1 MQRRQFINTIAGGM
15 LIATFNRSASANSN
29 TVKVIV
35 FPGAQNLSM
44 WVALEKGFFKSK
56 GVDVQLTYTMNS
68 TELRDGLANGKFDIA
83 HSAVDN
89 SVAIVDY
96 KEQESVILMGGDSS
110 LNELFYQPELKTL
123 QDIRGKVL
131 VVDAPN
137 TAYALQVKKALA
149 LAGIPDTEYK
159 LNPVGRTALRLE
171 AMQNNKE
178 NAAAPLNPPFSIQA
192 KQAGLKSMGRL
203 VDLVGSYQGQ
213 GMFAMRPWINQNAEV
228 IERYIAA
235 WILAVRWSL
244 NPANKNEAIEILA
257 KNLKLDPAIIEQSY
271 QLLVTPGF
279 GLDKDAQFS
288 QKGFDNLLSIRTD
301 FGKGRP
307 LDEKKLVDLKYYER
321 ALKSL

>member
-1 MQRRQFINTIAGGM
+1 MQRRQFMTTLAGVALTPMLSDIALANT
-15 LIATFNRSASANSN
+15 N

-56 GVDVQLTYTMNS
+56 GVDVDLTYTMNS
-68 TELRDGLANGKFDIA
+68 IELRDGLASGKFDIA

-110 LNELFYQPELKTL
+110 LNELFFQPELKTL

-149 LAGIPDTEYK
+149 LVGIPDTEYK

-171 AMQNNKE
+171 AMKNSKE

-192 KQAGLKSMGRL
+192 KQAGLKSMGKL
-203 VDLVGSYQGQ
+203 VDLVGPYQGQ
-213 GMFAMRPWINQNAEV
+213 GMFAMRPWITQHKEIV
-228 IERYIAA
+228 ERYIAA

-244 NPANKNEAIEILA
+244 NPANKNEALEILT
-257 KNLKLDPAIIEQSY
+257 KNIINY
-271 QLLVTPGF
+271 
-279 GLDKDAQFS
+279 
-288 QKGFDNLLSIRTD
+288 
-301 FGKGRP
+301 
-307 LDEKKLVDLKYYER
+307 
-321 ALKSL
+321 

>member
-1 MQRRQFINTIAGGM
+1 MIRRQFIGSSVA
-15 LIATFNRSASANSN
+15 LLLSQTFHRSAFADSDA
-29 TVKVIV
+29 VKVIV

-44 WVALEKGFFKSK
+44 WVALEKGFFQAK
-56 GVDVQLTYTMNS
+56 GLDVQLTYTMNS
-68 TELRDGLANGKFDIA
+68 IELRDGLSEGKYEIA

-110 LNELFYQPELKTL
+110 LNELFVQPELNSL
-123 QDIRGKVL
+123 QDIRGKIL

-149 LAGIPDTEYK
+149 LAGVSDTEYK

-171 AMQNNKE
+171 AMKQNKD

-192 KQAGLKSMGRL
+192 KQAGLKSLGKL
-203 VDLVGSYQGQ
+203 VDFVGPYQGQ
-213 GMFAMRPWINQNAEV
+213 GMFAMRPWIAKNQFL

-244 NPANKNEAIEILA
+244 DPKNKEEAISILT
-257 KNLKLDPAIIEQSY
+257 KNMKLDPVIIEQSY
-271 QLLVTPGF
+271 QALVTPGF

-288 QKGFDNLLSIRTD
+288 QKGFDNLLSIRTQ

-307 LDEKKLVDLKYYER
+307 LDEKKLVDLSYYER

>member
-1 MQRRQFINTIAGGM
+1 MFRRQFIGSSVAM
-15 LIATFNRSASANSN
+15 LVAQSFGRSVFAASD
-29 TVKVIV
+29 TMKVIV

-44 WVALEKGFFKSK
+44 WAALEKGFFQSK
-56 GVDVQLTYTMNS
+56 GLDVQLTYTMNS
-68 TELRDGLANGKFDIA
+68 IELRDGLSEGKFDIA

-96 KEQESVILMGGDSS
+96 KEKESVILMGGDSS
-110 LNELFYQPELKTL
+110 LNELFVQPELNSM
-123 QDIRGKVL
+123 QDIRGKTL

-149 LAGIPDTEYK
+149 LAGISENDYK

-171 AMQNNKE
+171 AMKQSKE

-192 KQAGLKSMGRL
+192 KQAGFKSLGKL
-203 VDLVGSYQGQ
+203 VDFVGPYQGQ
-213 GMFAMRPWINQNAEV
+213 GMFAMRPWIANHQSV
-228 IERYIAA
+228 VERYIAA

-244 NPANKNEAIEILA
+244 DPKNKDEAIGLLT
-257 KNLKLDPAIIEQSY
+257 KNMKLDSAIIQESY
-271 QLLVTPGF
+271 QALVTPGF

-288 QKGFDNLLSIRTD
+288 QKGFDNLLSIRTQ

-307 LDEKKLVDLKYYER
+307 LDEKKLVDLSYYER

>member
-1 MQRRQFINTIAGGM
+1 MQRRQFMTTLAGVALTPM
-15 LIATFNRSASANSN
+15 LSDVVMANSN

-56 GVDVQLTYTMNS
+56 GLNVDLTYTMNS
-68 TELRDGLANGKFDIA
+68 TELRDGLAGGKFDIA

-110 LNELFYQPELKTL
+110 LNELFFQPELKSL
-123 QDIRGKVL
+123 NDIRGKVL

-171 AMQNNKE
+171 AMKNSKE

-192 KQAGLKSMGRL
+192 KQAGLKSMGKL
-203 VDLVGSYQGQ
+203 VDLVGPYQGQ
-213 GMFAMRPWINQNAEV
+213 GMFAMRPWIMQNKEIV
-228 IERYIAA
+228 ERYIAA

-244 NPANKNEAIEILA
+244 NPANKNEALEILTQ
-257 KNLKLDPAIIEQSY
+257 NMKLDREIIEQSY

-288 QKGFDNLLSIRTD
+288 QKGFDNLLSIRTE

-307 LDEKKLVDLKYYER
+307 LDEKKLVDLSFYER

>member
-1 MQRRQFINTIAGGM
+1 MLRRQFIGNSLAM
-15 LIATFNRSASANSN
+15 LIAQAFGRSVFAASN
-29 TVKVIV
+29 TLKVIV

-44 WVALEKGFFKSK
+44 WVALEKGFFQSK
-56 GVDVQLTYTMNS
+56 GLDVQLTYTMNS
-68 TELRDGLANGKFDIA
+68 IELRDGLSEGKFDIA

-96 KEQESVILMGGDSS
+96 KEKESVILMGGDSS
-110 LNELFYQPELKTL
+110 LNELFVQPELNSL
-123 QDIRGKVL
+123 QDIRGKIL

-149 LAGIPDTEYK
+149 LAGVSETEYK

-171 AMQNNKE
+171 AMKQSKD

-192 KQAGLKSMGRL
+192 KQAGLKSLGKL
-203 VDLVGSYQGQ
+203 VDFVGPYQGQ
-213 GMFAMRPWINQNAEV
+213 GMFAMRPWIADHQSV

-235 WILAVRWSL
+235 WILAVRWAL
-244 NPANKNEAIEILA
+244 DPKNKDEAISILT
-257 KNLKLDPAIIEQSY
+257 KNMKLDPVIVQESY
-271 QLLVTPGF
+271 QALVTPGF

-288 QKGFDNLLSIRTD
+288 QKGFDNLLSIRTQ

-307 LDEKKLVDLKYYER
+307 LEEKKLVDLSYYER

>member
-1 MQRRQFINTIAGGM
+1 MQRRQFMTVVAGGA
-15 LIATFNRSASANSN
+15 LFPIFQSTAIANSN
-29 TVKVIV
+29 VLKVIV

-56 GVDVQLTYTMNS
+56 DLEVQLTYTMNS
-68 TELRDGLANGKFDIA
+68 TELRDGLASGKFDIA

-110 LNELFYQPELKTL
+110 LNELFYQPELKIL
-123 QDIRGKVL
+123 QDIRGKIL

-192 KQAGLKSMGRL
+192 KQAGLKSMGKL
-203 VDLVGSYQGQ
+203 VDLVGPYQGQ
-213 GMFAMRPWINQNAEV
+213 GMFAMRPWINQNASL
-228 IERYIAA
+228 IERYISA
-235 WILAVRWSL
+235 WILAVRWAL
-244 NPANKNEAIEILA
+244 NPANKNEAIAILA
-257 KNLKLDPAIIEQSY
+257 KNLKLDPIIIEQSY
-271 QLLVTPGF
+271 QMLVTPGF
-279 GLDKDAQFS
+279 GLDQDAQFS
-288 QKGFDNLLSIRTD
+288 QKGFDNLLSIRTE

-307 LDEKKLVDLKYYER
+307 LDEKKLVDLSYYER
-321 ALKSL
+321 ARKSL

>member
-1 MQRRQFINTIAGGM
+1 MLRRQFISSVSGLLLISGFNKASYANT
-15 LIATFNRSASANSN
+15 T

-44 WVALEKGFFKSK
+44 WTALEKGFFKAK
-56 GVDVQLTYTMNS
+56 GLDVQLTYTMNS
-68 TELRDGLANGKFDIA
+68 VELRDGLAEGKFNIA

-96 KEQESVILMGGDSS
+96 KNQESVILMGGDSS

-149 LAGIPDTEYK
+149 LAGIPETEYK

-171 AMQNNKE
+171 AMQKSKD
-178 NAAAPLNPPFSIQA
+178 NAAAALNPPFSIQA
-192 KQAGLKSMGRL
+192 KQAGLKSMGKL
-203 VDLVGSYQGQ
+203 VDLVGPYQGQ
-213 GMFAMRPWINQNAEV
+213 GMFAMRPWINDHQDV
-228 IERYIAA
+228 IERYISA
-235 WILAVRWSL
+235 WIMAVRWSL
-244 NPANKNEAIEILA
+244 NPSNKNEAIEILS
-257 KNLKLDPAIIEQSY
+257 KNMKLDAQITEQSY

-288 QKGFDNLLSIRTD
+288 QKGFDNLLSIRTE

>member
-1 MQRRQFINTIAGGM
+1 MQRRQFMTALAGVAFTTLANENALANTN
-15 LIATFNRSASANSN
+15 L
-29 TVKVIV
+29 VKVIV

-44 WVALEKGFFKSK
+44 WVAIEKGFFQSK
-56 GVDVQLTYTMNS
+56 GLDIQLTYTMNS
-68 TELRDGLANGKFDIA
+68 TELRDGLVNGKFDIA

-123 QDIRGKVL
+123 QDIRGKIL

-149 LAGIPDTEYK
+149 LAGIADTEYK

-171 AMQNNKE
+171 AMKSSKE

-192 KQAGLKSMGRL
+192 KQAGLKSMGKL
-203 VDLVGSYQGQ
+203 VDLVGPYQGQ
-213 GMFAMRPWINQNAEV
+213 GMFAMRPWITQNANIV
-228 IERYIAA
+228 ERYIAA

-244 NPANKNEAIEILA
+244 NPANKMEAIEILQ
-257 KNLKLDPAIIEQSY
+257 KNMKLDRDIVEKSY
-271 QLLVTPGF
+271 ELLVTPGF
-279 GLDKDAQFS
+279 GLDQDAKFS
-288 QKGFDNLLSIRTD
+288 QKGFANLLSIRTE

-307 LDEKKLVDLKYYER
+307 LDEKKLVDLSFYER

>member
-1 MQRRQFINTIAGGM
+1 MQRRQFITSVAGGILAPM
-15 LIATFNRSASANSN
+15 IYHPAMANSN
-29 TVKVIV
+29 TVNVIV

-171 AMQNNKE
+171 AMQKNKE
-178 NAAAPLNPPFSIQA
+178 NTAAPLNPPFSIQA

-203 VDLVGSYQGQ
+203 VDLVGPYQGQ
-213 GMFAMRPWINQNAEV
+213 GMFAMRPWINQNAAI
-228 IERYIAA
+228 IERYISA

-244 NPANKNEAIEILA
+244 NPANKNEAIEILT
-257 KNLKLDPAIIEQSY
+257 KNMKLDPFITEQSY
-271 QLLVTPGF
+271 QLLTTPGF
-279 GLDKDAQFS
+279 GLDQDAQFS
-288 QKGFDNLLSIRTD
+288 QKGFDNLLSIRTE

-307 LDEKKLVDLKYYER
+307 LDEKKLVDLSFYER
-321 ALKSL
+321 ARKSL